1 VAAPATGQTLRAQ
14 VVVIGSGAGGAPVAA
29 ALAEAGRDVVLL
41 EAGPHLRAR
50 DFTGVEGEMVP
61 RLMTARIAPASGMEI
76 YAGRC
81 VGGSTVVNDALCWRT
96 PPEILAAWRDE
107 HGLPGL
113 TEAVFGPLNDR
124 VYRDIH
130 ATPTDRA
137 HLNRNAHALEMA
149 AARMGWQAGPMHRNV
164 RGCANL
170 GQCNLGCPIDAKQS
184 TLVTYVPRAERA
196 EARLLAG
203 TRASRIEIEG
213 GAVRAVEAERLD
225 PETRA
230 PLGTLRIEAEA
241 VCVAGGVL
249 ATGALLKR
257 SGVAG
262 AGPGV
267 QMHSSAFVHAR
278 FAEPVHSYFGPT
290 MAYAVT
296 EFADVN
302 GGDGPGF
309 MLENA
314 AVSPITAASS
324 LPGFGAEHARAMAA
338 LPHLARTVVVLRDR
352 TRGQVSPSDS
362 GPATVD
368 YDPLPA
374 DMDRMARGLALLARA
389 YLAAGAEEVF
399 LPVNGLPP
407 VRSERDLAALES
419 RPLRPR
425 DFSLYY
431 AVHLFGGAVMG
442 GRAQESAVRE
452 DGRAWD
458 VKGLYVSD
466 AAALPTNTGVNPQV
480 TILSNAL
487 RVADEMEAAT

>member
-1 VAAPATGQTLRAQ
+1 MAPTQQALRAE

-29 ALAEAGRDVVLL
+29 RLAEAGRDVVLV
-41 EAGPHLRAR
+41 EAGPHLTSR

-61 RLMTARIAPASGMEI
+61 RLMTARVVAASGMEL

-96 PPEILAAWRDE
+96 PPEVLARWRRD
-107 HGLPGL
+107 HGLSGL
-113 TEAVFGPLNDR
+113 DESVFGPLNDR
-124 VYRDIH
+124 VWSDIH
-130 ATPTDRA
+130 ASPGDRA
-137 HLNRNAHALEMA
+137 HLNRNAHKLEVA

-170 GQCNLGCPIDAKQS
+170 GQCNFGCPANAKQS
-184 TLVTYVPRAERA
+184 TLVTYVPRARRA
-196 EARLLAG
+196 GARLLSNA
-203 TRASRIEIEG
+203 RAERIEIAG
-213 GAVRAVEAERLD
+213 GAVRAVEVVRLD
-225 PETRA
+225 PVTRQ
-230 PLGTLRIEAEA
+230 PQGRLRIESER

-249 ATGALLKR
+249 ASGALLQE

-267 QMHSSAFVHAR
+267 QLHSSAFVHAR
-278 FAEPVHSYFGPT
+278 FAEPVHAYFGPT

-302 GGDGPGF
+302 GATGPGF

-324 LPGFGAEHARAMAA
+324 LPGFGADHARAMAA

-352 TRGQVSPSDS
+352 TRGEVSADAT
-362 GPATVD
+362 GPAGLD
-368 YDPLPA
+368 YRPVAGDLE
-374 DMDRMARGLALLARA
+374 RMVQGLGAMARA
-389 YLAAGAEEVF
+389 YLAAGAQEVF
-399 LPVNGLPP
+399 LPVNGVAP
-407 VRSERDLAALES
+407 VRSEKAIAAFEARSLS
-419 RPLRPR
+419 PR

-442 GRAQESAVRE
+442 GRRDASALRE

-458 VKGLYVSD
+458 VRGLYVSD
-466 AAALPTNTGVNPQV
+466 ASALPSNTGVNPQV

-487 RVADEMEAAT
+487 RVAGEMEAAG